1 MKNRFFK
8 ILILGVITVSAVI
21 YAKGYRNYNP
31 KLSLEKAE
39 QIAFSHAKVSKNDAL
54 VNTGEVVSYQHETK
68 RRGNNSYYNNDV
80 NNGERFIGEAKAK
93 SIALSRVRGA
103 KDLNIVKLHLD
114 REDGRMVYEGKII
127 YNNTEYEFDIDAIT
141 GDIVSWEEERY

>member
-54 VNTGEVVSYQHETK
+54 VKRTKLDREHGRIVYEIEFYDKNNRKYEYDVDADTGEVVSYQHETK

-80 NNGERFIGEAKAK
+80 NNGERYIG
-93 SIALSRVRGA
+93 
-103 KDLNIVKLHLD
+103 KL
-114 REDGRMVYEGKII
+114 KQ
-127 YNNTEYEFDIDAIT
+127 NP
-141 GDIVSWEEERY
+141 